1 MIAAPALL
9 ALALAQAGERPGAT
23 RFLSAALT
31 NPKCE
36 PLEGV
41 SIEELVVLE
50 NGVAR
55 PVTTAERD
63 TRPLS
68 LALIVDTSAAV
79 RVSYRL
85 NVVPAVLGLLAQLP
99 QASTFTVWTTGD
111 RPTRVTEPGADRE
124 AAKKALERIA
134 PQGGSMLLETIVEAA
149 QALRKQEGE
158 RRTMVAVSA
167 FGPEFSSRDR
177 RQVIA
182 DALKSGLEV
191 FSAVLIEEG
200 GGLDQD
206 MRLDYEQTLTEL
218 SDKTGG
224 QLERV
229 LSALAVE
236 TAARTIAK
244 DLQARYRIGYATMAE
259 VKERKIELKVARPG
273 VRVRVGRPSPE
284 KP

>member
-1 MIAAPALL
+1 MAL
-9 ALALAQAGERPGAT
+9 ALALAQAGERPGDT
-23 RFLSAALT
+23 RFLSAALSG
-31 NPKCE
+31 PKGE

-55 PVTTAERD
+55 PVTSAERD

-68 LALIVDTSAAV
+68 LALLVDTSAAV
-79 RVSYRL
+79 QVSYRQQI
-85 NVVPAVLGLLAQLP
+85 VPAVLGLLAQLP
-99 QASTFTVWTTGD
+99 QGSTFTVWTTGD
-111 RPTRVTEPGADRE
+111 RPTRVTEPGSDRE
-124 AAKKALERIA
+124 AAKKALERIP
-134 PQGGSMLLETIVEAA
+134 PQGGSLLLETIVEAA

-158 RRTMVAVSA
+158 RRVMVAVSA

-191 FSAVLIEEG
+191 FSALLIEEG
-200 GGLDQD
+200 GGLDRD

-218 SDKTGG
+218 TDKTGG
-224 QLERV
+224 QFERL
-229 LSALAVE
+229 LSSLAVD
-236 TAARTIAK
+236 TAARKIAK

-259 VKERKIELKVARPG
+259 IKQRKIELKVARPG